1 MVDTLRCDEVM
12 SPMRHSTPII
22 AAVVG
27 VASSSAMTS
36 YHERLPSFCKA
47 YKDRAIL
54 NDHRVFRNL
63 LDVERCYK
71 TSLEH
76 YQSLQVTN
84 PSADYSTIWQ
94 SRLVAEM
101 SFFVQL

>member
-22 AAVVG
+22 AVVG
-27 VASSSAMTS
+27 VTSSSAMTS

-54 NDHRVFRNL
+54 SDHRVIQNL
-63 LDVERCYK
+63 LDVECCYK

-76 YQSLQVTN
+76 YQSLQVTA
-84 PSADYSTIWQ
+84 S
-94 SRLVAEM
+94 V
-101 SFFVQL
+101 